1 MMNRTRELEQSSK
14 DWTTGDGWA
23 GRASC
28 FSVFRSFVLVVLF
41 RLGVEALWA
50 WISID
55 FYMAGFGED
64 RFFMIDFQWFR
75 WDGMG
80 WWSFL
85 VASSGRLCLAGWAF
99 DCFPY
104 MHSMCEAR
112 RQSNQ
117 SWPGCFRFCFF
128 FFVFGFVRQIVGEFD
143 YVCSW
148 VVGKWTECCDAL
160 WTIFPFGFELANLNS
175 TSSIKGN
182 GERETLSPNF
192 NFVDLTL
199 SWLERT
205 EERKRVS
212 AGAKKKSVSLQL
224 LPKRDKLDEKVNLS
238 TTTAVATNEM
248 DPFSLLISS
257 GLVTPRVDIL

>member
-55 FYMAGFGED
+55 FYMDASAKTVFYDWLSMVPMG
-64 RFFMIDFQWFR
+64 
-75 WDGMG
+75 WDGMVK
-80 WWSFL
+80 FL
-85 VASSGRLCLAGWAF
+85 GGFKRRWCLAGWAF

-160 WTIFPFGFELANLNS
+160 WTIFLLFGFELANLNS

-199 SWLERT
+199 
-205 EERKRVS
+205 
-212 AGAKKKSVSLQL
+212 
-224 LPKRDKLDEKVNLS
+224 
-238 TTTAVATNEM
+238 
-248 DPFSLLISS
+248 
-257 GLVTPRVDIL
+257 